1 MYIIKVNCDW
11 CGKEFFRDPRR
22 INESQHNNWRRF
34 CSRYC
39 LIQSRRTGKK
49 LICGNLDCKRKIYRP
64 LAEYNKSKKHF
75 CSNSCAAMVNN
86 HGRSIKKRIKKC
98 ANLDCNNLI
107 LSART
112 YCSRDCFRKCV
123 KLMPPLNKIN
133 KKIYRERVIKAI
145 QVFEKK
151 NNRVPFKI
159 EMQKF
164 YRPARI
170 AFGTWNKAVQAAGL
184 KPNQLKFTH
193 KYIANDK
200 HICDSLAEKI
210 IDDWLFARK
219 INQDSPQR
227 SISQQ
232 PS

>member
-1 MYIIKVNCDW
+1 
-11 CGKEFFRDPRR
+11 
-22 INESQHNNWRRF
+22 
-34 CSRYC
+34 
-39 LIQSRRTGKK
+39 
-49 LICGNLDCKRKIYRP
+49 
-64 LAEYNKSKKHF
+64 
-75 CSNSCAAMVNN
+75 
-86 HGRSIKKRIKKC
+86 
-98 ANLDCNNLI
+98 
-107 LSART
+107 
-112 YCSRDCFRKCV
+112 
-123 KLMPPLNKIN
+123 MPPLNKIN

-193 KYIANDK
+193 KYIVNDK